1 MTLHDRYE
9 TALAAWRQARSAMLS
24 DRVTLSRKQAQMHE
38 ADVEQDDSVADYFAN
53 RAAEMA
59 DRVAAD
65 EEKLAAL
72 AATAEEVRI
81 AMVTEELDTTI
92 ASYNEALRAMASQLA
107 ALESQVAQMTGLS
120 QRAEELADTLPESAT
135 RQHQAADAVA
145 NQIVAIEERLRTLQQ
160 TVAGSASLPASGREA
175 D

>member
-1 MTLHDRYE
+1 MTLRDQYE

-24 DRVTLSRKQAQMHE
+24 DRLTLSRKRAQMHE

-81 AMVTEELDTTI
+81 AMVTEELDATI
-92 ASYNEALRAMASQLA
+92 ASYNEALRAMATQLA
-107 ALESQVAQMTGLS
+107 EMEAQIARMAELS
-120 QRAEELADTLPESAT
+120 QRAEELVDTLPESAT
-135 RQHQAADAVA
+135 QHHQAADAVA
-145 NQIVAIEERLRTLQQ
+145 NQIVEIEERLRSLQQ
-160 TVAGSASLPASGREA
+160 TVAASVA
-175 D
+175 

>member
-1 MTLHDRYE
+1 MTLHDQYE

-24 DRVTLSRKQAQMHE
+24 DRLTLSRKQAQMHE

-81 AMVTEELDTTI
+81 AMVTEELNATI
-92 ASYNEALRAMASQLA
+92 VSYNEALRAMAAHLA
-107 ALESQVAQMTGLS
+107 AMESQMVRMVELS

-135 RQHQAADAVA
+135 QQHQAADAVA
-145 NQIVAIEERLRTLQQ
+145 NQIVEIEERLRSLQQ
-160 TVAGSASLPASGREA
+160 TVAASVA
-175 D
+175 